1 MKKLVV
7 LEPLS
12 VPDDVLEGMFQEKLG
27 GQVEWTLYDKRAT
40 SDEEM
45 IERAKDAEIVV
56 IANQPMSANVM
67 EHLDKIDRRTEWINI
82 FC

>member
-12 VPDDVLEGMFQEKLG
+12 VPNDVLEAMLQEKLG
-27 GQVEWTLYDKRAT
+27 GQVEWTLYDQRAT

-45 IERAKDAEIVV
+45 IEIVSSL
-56 IANQPMSANVM
+56 IEKLQQ
-67 EHLDKIDRRTEWINI
+67 I
-82 FC
+82 

>member
-12 VPDDVLEGMFQEKLG
+12 VPNDVLEAMLQEKLG
-27 GQVEWTLYDKRAT
+27 GQVEWTLYDQRAT

-45 IERAKDAEIVV
+45 IEIVSSL
-56 IANQPMSANVM
+56 IEKLQKI
-67 EHLDKIDRRTEWINI
+67 EDKYY
-82 FC
+82 

>member
-27 GQVEWTLYDKRAT
+27 GQVEWTLYRT
-40 SDEEM
+40 S
-45 IERAKDAEIVV
+45 APPLTK
-56 IANQPMSANVM
+56 
-67 EHLDKIDRRTEWINI
+67 K
-82 FC
+82 

>member
-1 MKKLVV
+1 M
-7 LEPLS
+7 
-12 VPDDVLEGMFQEKLG
+12 D
-27 GQVEWTLYDKRAT
+27 LYDKRAT

-67 EHLDKIDRRTEWINI
+67 EHLDKIE
-82 FC
+82 CLAVASPV

>member
-40 SDEEM
+40 SDES
-45 IERAKDAEIVV
+45 IGFVV
-56 IANQPMSANVM
+56 
-67 EHLDKIDRRTEWINI
+67 
-82 FC
+82 

>member
-27 GQVEWTLYDKRAT
+27 GQVE
-40 SDEEM
+40 
-45 IERAKDAEIVV
+45 
-56 IANQPMSANVM
+56 
-67 EHLDKIDRRTEWINI
+67 
-82 FC
+82 